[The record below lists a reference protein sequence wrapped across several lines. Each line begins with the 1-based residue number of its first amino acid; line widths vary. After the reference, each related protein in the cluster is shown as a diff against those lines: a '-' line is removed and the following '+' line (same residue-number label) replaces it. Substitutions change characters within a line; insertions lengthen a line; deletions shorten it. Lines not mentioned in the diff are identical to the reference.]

1 MRQFDGNSLTKRLQ
15 DAKRSNQERLQKA
28 TQAPKIDDPA
38 AVKRKAAE
46 RAAAQARRI
55 ETAARKEA
63 KAEAAR
69 RLAAEEAADKSRQA
83 EIAERNALIEAQA
96 AAEQAE
102 LAKAEARIAGEQ
114 KIALSAHEKAVRD
127 ARYAARKLRQRK

>member
-28 TQAPKIDDPA
+28 TQAVDDPA
-38 AVKRKAAE
+38 AVERKAAE

-63 KAEAAR
+63 NAEVAR
-69 RLAAEEAADKSRQA
+69 RHASEEAADNARQA
-83 EIAERNALIEAQA
+83 EIAERNALKEAQA

-102 LAKAEARIAGEQ
+102 LAKADARIAGEQ
-114 KIALSAHEKAVRD
+114 KIALAAHEKAIRD
-127 ARYAARKLRQRK
+127 ARYATRKLRQRK